1 MEKRGIIADG
11 VTPPVETDSPKAG
24 SADMLFGESAAEK
37 RAKVVDLDNDFR
49 KRAADAARTSI
60 N

>member
-1 MEKRGIIADG
+1 MEKRGIIAEG
-11 VTPPVETDSPKAG
+11 ITPPVESDSPKPDL
-24 SADMLFGESAAEK
+24 ADMLAGRSAAEK
-37 RAKVVDLDNDFR
+37 QAKVADLDNDFR

>member
-1 MEKRGIIADG
+1 MEKRGIIESG
-11 VTPPVETDSPKAG
+11 LTPPVDTDSQKHD
-24 SADMLFGESAAEK
+24 SADMLSGKSDAEK
-37 RAKVVDLDNDFR
+37 RAEVVDLDNDFR

>member
-11 VTPPVETDSPKAG
+11 ITPPTETDSLKHDAAG
-24 SADMLFGESAAEK
+24 MLSGKSSAEK
-37 RAKVVDLDNDFR
+37 QAKVVDLDNDFR

>member
-11 VTPPVETDSPKAG
+11 VTPAGDGDSLKHA
-24 SADMLFGESAAEK
+24 AVDMLSVKSTAEK
-37 RAKVVDLDNDFR
+37 QAKVAELDDDFR
-49 KRAADAARTSI
+49 KRAAEAARTSI

>member
-11 VTPPVETDSPKAG
+11 ITPPAETDSLKHDVAG
-24 SADMLFGESAAEK
+24 MLSGKSTAEK
-37 RAKVVDLDNDFR
+37 QAKVVDLDNDFR
-49 KRAADAARTSI
+49 RRAAEAVRTSI

>member
-1 MEKRGIIADG
+1 MEKRGIIASG
-11 VTPPVETDSPKAG
+11 LTPPVDTDSPKHD
-24 SADMLFGESAAEK
+24 SADMLSGKSAAEK
-37 RAKVVDLDNDFR
+37 RAEVVDLDNDFR